1 MKKIKK
7 NSANSPI
14 PSVGIVHEVS
24 LKKEIQG
31 SYLDYAMSVIV
42 SRALPDVRDGLKPV
56 QRRILYAMYQDNLL
70 HNTKF
75 RKSAT
80 VVGAVLGRF
89 HPHGDLAVYE
99 AMVRM
104 AQNFSLRYPLIDG
117 NGNFGSIDGDPA
129 AAHRYTEARLTAS
142 AEEIL
147 NDLGKE
153 TVKFI
158 PNYDGTLEEPTVLP
172 AALPNL
178 VLNGAMGIAVGM
190 ATNIP
195 PHNLKEVCDALIYLL
210 DNPEAEVDDICQ
222 FIKGPD
228 FPTGGIIFN
237 PQQIKEVYASGRGAI
252 TVRAQTDIEE
262 DGKNNFIIV
271 REIPYQVNKSDLLS
285 KIADL
290 VKDKRIEGIR
300 DIRDESASD
309 GIRIVIEIKKDFAAQ
324 KVLNQLFKLTELQ
337 LNFNVNLIAL
347 EEGIQ
352 PRLFGFKDLLSHF
365 LKHRQIVLKLRIEFD
380 LRKVQDRLH
389 ILEGLTLA
397 LEQIDKIITIIKK
410 SDNRKDAKIN
420 LMQKVKLSDRQAD
433 AILEMK
439 LHQLAGLER
448 LEVEKEYKDKKET
461 EKMLKNLLTNKKI
474 FLDKLK
480 EEIKFLREKY
490 GDERRTEVKN
500 QAASIL
506 TEEDMVSD
514 RPALIAIT
522 EDDYIK
528 RLEPENFKVQMRGG
542 KGVSGFE
549 IKEEDKIKKL
559 LFTNLH
565 SDLYFFSDRGKVFS
579 LKAYEIPE
587 TSRAAKGKPLVN
599 FLSLSA
605 EETISEIFSSQLIKV
620 GTNLVLMTEKGTIK
634 KIKADFFQNIRRSGL
649 NVITLKDDLLKKVVA
664 VNDNDQLIAATRN
677 GQAIRFEAKKIRIM
691 GRQAA
696 GVRGIH
702 LKKDDRLI
710 GLSVVR
716 KDEINDL
723 FYFVVSENGFGK
735 ITPIKDYRLQNR
747 GGSGIKTAKVT
758 SKTGCLVTALVF
770 HKNEIAEKD
779 ILVTSHQGNFLRLPL
794 KQVSQ
799 AGRQTQGVKIMRF
812 KTEQDKVASIAA
824 L

>member
-285 KIADL
+285 KIAD
-290 VKDKRIEGIR
+290 
-300 DIRDESASD
+300 
-309 GIRIVIEIKKDFAAQ
+309 
-324 KVLNQLFKLTELQ
+324 
-337 LNFNVNLIAL
+337 
-347 EEGIQ
+347 
-352 PRLFGFKDLLSHF
+352 
-365 LKHRQIVLKLRIEFD
+365 
-380 LRKVQDRLH
+380 
-389 ILEGLTLA
+389 
-397 LEQIDKIITIIKK
+397 
-410 SDNRKDAKIN
+410 
-420 LMQKVKLSDRQAD
+420 
-433 AILEMK
+433 
-439 LHQLAGLER
+439 
-448 LEVEKEYKDKKET
+448 
-461 EKMLKNLLTNKKI
+461 
-474 FLDKLK
+474 
-480 EEIKFLREKY
+480 
-490 GDERRTEVKN
+490 
-500 QAASIL
+500 
-506 TEEDMVSD
+506 
-514 RPALIAIT
+514 
-522 EDDYIK
+522 
-528 RLEPENFKVQMRGG
+528 
-542 KGVSGFE
+542 
-549 IKEEDKIKKL
+549 
-559 LFTNLH
+559 
-565 SDLYFFSDRGKVFS
+565 
-579 LKAYEIPE
+579 
-587 TSRAAKGKPLVN
+587 
-599 FLSLSA
+599 
-605 EETISEIFSSQLIKV
+605 
-620 GTNLVLMTEKGTIK
+620 
-634 KIKADFFQNIRRSGL
+634 
-649 NVITLKDDLLKKVVA
+649 
-664 VNDNDQLIAATRN
+664 
-677 GQAIRFEAKKIRIM
+677 
-691 GRQAA
+691 
-696 GVRGIH
+696 
-702 LKKDDRLI
+702 
-710 GLSVVR
+710 
-716 KDEINDL
+716 
-723 FYFVVSENGFGK
+723 
-735 ITPIKDYRLQNR
+735 
-747 GGSGIKTAKVT
+747 
-758 SKTGCLVTALVF
+758 
-770 HKNEIAEKD
+770 
-779 ILVTSHQGNFLRLPL
+779 
-794 KQVSQ
+794 
-799 AGRQTQGVKIMRF
+799 
-812 KTEQDKVASIAA
+812 
-824 L
+824 